1 MASTTLKESKS
12 MEKENEKRSSTNDI
26 KYDITNDENYKK
38 LKEDKK
44 RLKKELLSKESE
56 ISSLKKILDDRDKET
71 KSNYISLNEARKIT
85 YKALRK
91 GSAAQLF
98 INLIES
104 NNINYKLKK
113 DALNKL
119 ITNAFG
125 AIRHEKKD
133 RYSEIFKYTDSHLKL
148 FRQEQ
153 LILLAENERLTIQL
167 KDLKKQLL
175 DNKIEYMKKNERN
188 LITCMKRNTKDNN
201 KIYNKYNN
209 IDSNYTTY
217 NNNNDDDN
225 DYVELDADIVEKNF
239 NNFIKNIKI
248 AQLKLLYYAFRKL
261 SNNLCYNY
269 DPINNNTSMLYSLKQ
284 GIEKMNN
291 IMKYKINKKI
301 SNIFYMLLYYNSN
314 HFIYNTM
321 KNKKQHNKNNKK
333 DHMIFSHH
341 INEYS
346 NYNYPNLKNNNNQGI
361 SNYVF
366 KPYYYD
372 TLPSASYDNRNKIY
386 NKNNNNNDNNYKY
399 NNYNNMESS
408 IYKFKKD
415 CIIKDINYKDR
426 FYFEPILYNTNQD
439 INKHINKT
447 NNMNHTNIPR
457 NSYIDLVIQNKKENQ
472 EKNEH
477 TYSSELDFMSD
488 FNSYSREKFIDMF
501 ITETS
506 KT

>member
-12 MEKENEKRSSTNDI
+12 TEKENEKKSSTNDI

-44 RLKKELLSKESE
+44 RLKKELLSKENE
-56 ISSLKKILDDRDKET
+56 ISNLKKILDDRDKDT

-113 DALNKL
+113 EALNNL

-125 AIRHEKKD
+125 VIRHEKKD

-188 LITCMKRNTKDNN
+188 LITCMKKNAKDNN
-201 KIYNKYNN
+201 RINNKYNN
-209 IDSNYTTY
+209 IDSNYTIFN
-217 NNNNDDDN
+217 NNNNDDD

-269 DPINNNTSMLYSLKQ
+269 EQVNNNTNMLYSLKQ
-284 GIEKMNN
+284 GIEKLNN

-301 SNIFYMLLYYNSN
+301 SYIFYMLLFYNSN
-314 HFIYNTM
+314 HFIYNRM
-321 KNKKQHNKNNKK
+321 KNKQHSRNNKK
-333 DHMIFSHH
+333 DRMIFSHH

-346 NYNYPNLKNNNNQGI
+346 NCDYPNMKKNNHQGI

-386 NKNNNNNDNNYKY
+386 NKNKGNNNDNNY
-399 NNYNNMESS
+399 NYNNIESS
-408 IYKFKKD
+408 MYKFKKD
-415 CIIKDINYKDR
+415 CIIRDINYKDR
-426 FYFEPILYNTNQD
+426 FYFEPMLYNNNQH
-439 INKHINKT
+439 INNHMNKT
-447 NNMNHTNIPR
+447 NNTNHTNVHR
-457 NSYIDLVIQNKKENQ
+457 NSYIDLAIQNKKENT
-472 EKNEH
+472 EKH
-477 TYSSELDFMSD
+477 TYSSDFDFNSD
-488 FNSYSREKFIDMF
+488 FNSDSKEKFIDMF

>member
-12 MEKENEKRSSTNDI
+12 TEKENEKKSSTNDI

-44 RLKKELLSKESE
+44 RLKKELLSKENE
-56 ISSLKKILDDRDKET
+56 ISNLKKILDDRDKET
-71 KSNYISLNEARKIT
+71 KSNYIPLNEARKIT

-113 DALNKL
+113 EALNNL

-125 AIRHEKKD
+125 VMRHEKKD

-175 DNKIEYMKKNERN
+175 DNKIEYMKKNEKN
-188 LITCMKRNTKDNN
+188 LITCMKRNAKENN
-201 KIYNKYNN
+201 RIFNKYNN
-209 IDSNYTTY
+209 IDSNYTIY
-217 NNNNDDDN
+217 NNNNSNDDD
-225 DYVELDADIVEKNF
+225 DYIELDADIVEKNF

-261 SNNLCYNY
+261 SNHLYYNY
-269 DPINNNTSMLYSLKQ
+269 DPVNNNTSMLYSLKQ
-284 GIEKMNN
+284 GIEKLNT
-291 IMKYKINKKI
+291 IMKYTINKKI
-301 SNIFYMLLYYNSN
+301 SKIFYMLLFYNSN
-314 HFIYNTM
+314 HFIYNIM
-321 KNKKQHNKNNKK
+321 KNKQYSTNNKNNKK

-341 INEYS
+341 INEYT
-346 NYNYPNLKNNNNQGI
+346 NCNYPNLKENNNQGI

-372 TLPSASYDNRNKIY
+372 TLPSASYDNRNKYIY
-386 NKNNNNNDNNYKY
+386 NKNKINNNHNNNDNKYKY
-399 NNYNNMESS
+399 NNNYYNNIESS

-415 CIIKDINYKDR
+415 CIIRDINYKDR
-426 FYFEPILYNTNQD
+426 FYFEPILYNNNQD
-439 INKHINKT
+439 INNHMNKT
-447 NNMNHTNIPR
+447 NNMNYTNVHT
-457 NSYIDLVIQNKKENQ
+457 NSYIDLANTKLKK
-472 EKNEH
+472 
-477 TYSSELDFMSD
+477 
-488 FNSYSREKFIDMF
+488 
-501 ITETS
+501 
-506 KT
+506 

>member
-1 MASTTLKESKS
+1 MASTTLKDSKS
-12 MEKENEKRSSTNDI
+12 GEKENEKKSSTNDI

-44 RLKKELLSKESE
+44 RLKKELLYKENE
-56 ISSLKKILDDRDKET
+56 ISNLKKILDDRDKET
-71 KSNYISLNEARKIT
+71 KTNYIPLNEARKIT

-113 DALNKL
+113 EALNNL

-125 AIRHEKKD
+125 VMRHEKKD

-188 LITCMKRNTKDNN
+188 LITCMKRNAKDNN
-201 KIYNKYNN
+201 RIFNKYNN
-209 IDSNYTTY
+209 IDSNYTIY
-217 NNNNDDDN
+217 NNNNNNDDD

-269 DPINNNTSMLYSLKQ
+269 DPLNNNTSMLYSLKQ
-284 GIEKMNN
+284 GIEKLNN
-291 IMKYKINKKI
+291 IIKYKINKKI
-301 SNIFYMLLYYNSN
+301 SNIFYMLLFYNSN
-314 HFIYNTM
+314 HFIYNRM
-321 KNKKQHNKNNKK
+321 KNKQYSRNNKK

-346 NYNYPNLKNNNNQGI
+346 SNSNYPNLNKNNNQGI

-372 TLPSASYDNRNKIY
+372 TLPSASYDNRNKKIY
-386 NKNNNNNDNNYKY
+386 NKNEGYNYNNKY
-399 NNYNNMESS
+399 NNYNNIESS
-408 IYKFKKD
+408 MYKFKKD
-415 CIIKDINYKDR
+415 CIIRDINYKDR
-426 FYFEPILYNTNQD
+426 FYFEPILYNNERD
-439 INKHINKT
+439 INNHMNKT
-447 NNMNHTNIPR
+447 NNRNHTNVHT
-457 NSYIDLVIQNKKENQ
+457 NSYIDSAIQNKKENTQ
-472 EKNEH
+472 KH
-477 TYSSELDFMSD
+477 TYSSDFDFIND
-488 FNSYSREKFIDMF
+488 FNSYSKEKFIDMF
-501 ITETS
+501 ITETN